1 MRTAIPL
8 ILSSLCLLAACERE
22 ERSFQQAA
30 PPEEPVALS
39 VLAPG
44 GEPPALPPNPNVAK
58 YENNAYSI
66 SEGKKLFSAFNCTG
80 CHANGGGGSG
90 PALIDD
96 HWIYG
101 SSIEN
106 IAATIHEGRPNGMPS
121 FRDKIPDQQIYE
133 LAAFVRSLGAL
144 TPKDVASGR
153 SDDMQAAPSENRL
166 IPDPFGLTNA
176 PATSGPPRVPT
187 PAGPAATAPQ
197 GP

>member
-1 MRTAIPL
+1 LKKVAAIL
-8 ILSSLCLLAACERE
+8 FACTSLLGACERE

-44 GEPPALPPNPNVAK
+44 GEPPNLPPSQNVTK

-106 IAATIHEGRPNGMPS
+106 IAATISEGRPNGMPS
-121 FRDKIPDQQIYE
+121 FRDKIPDQQIWQ

-153 SDDMQAAPSENRL
+153 SDDMQAAPSENRM

-176 PATSGPPRVPT
+176 PATSGPTSVPS
-187 PAGPAATAPQ
+187 PAGPAGTAPQ